1 MGKLGV
7 YIVTFKE
14 NLWVKTIEVDLY
26 FEILGHDNSC
36 DLAQGE
42 WKRQRVQLCFIF
54 NISNRQKTNKQTK
67 QPPNKKI
74 IVHLDSGNKQT
85 LTIKIHLRNNC
96 SQNLLVY
103 I

>member
-14 NLWVKTIEVDLY
+14 NLWVKTIKVDLY

-42 WKRQRVQLCFIF
+42 WKDKECNSALFSTSQIDKKQ
-54 NISNRQKTNKQTK
+54 TNKQ
-67 QPPNKKI
+67 NN
-74 IVHLDSGNKQT
+74 HQT
-85 LTIKIHLRNNC
+85 RK
-96 SQNLLVY
+96 S
-103 I
+103 